1 MLHDPSHKPEII
13 NENEIDLAQGE
24 KDILKNLGERIT
36 EISADPVNKTRAEL
50 WRNLN
55 DLESKRPMVWI
66 NEIPWHEMN
75 FEDELTLQTVHPW
88 ARALEDRLRKVI
100 YQWKHLPGDMV
111 VNDYIDCPAVIHST
125 DFGILEDVDIAI
137 TDSES
142 DVVSRHY
149 NIQITSMDDLEK
161 IQMPRLTH
169 LEKVTNSHLSAMTDI
184 FEGIIPV
191 KKVGQTHIWFT
202 PWDFLIRWWG
212 VQEAMMDL
220 VMRPEMVNAFVDRL
234 VDAWMAE
241 LDQFSEMNLLSLDN
255 NNTRVGSGGYGY
267 VSELPG
273 DNFDPNN
280 IKPENM
286 WGCSNAQIFSEVSPD
301 MHWEFALE
309 HDLRWLERW
318 GLTYYGCCEPLHN
331 KIDLLKRVPNLRK
344 ISVSPWCDTEKIIKE
359 IGTDY
364 VMSRKPSPAVFAVTN
379 WDPDQAEKEIG
390 DFLETTDGE
399 GHVELIMKDIS
410 TVNHKPER
418 LWEWETIAS
427 RLAEEYSK

>member
-1 MLHDPSHKPEII
+1 
-13 NENEIDLAQGE
+13 
-24 KDILKNLGERIT
+24 
-36 EISADPVNKTRAEL
+36 
-50 WRNLN
+50 
-55 DLESKRPMVWI
+55 
-66 NEIPWHEMN
+66 
-75 FEDELTLQTVHPW
+75 
-88 ARALEDRLRKVI
+88 
-100 YQWKHLPGDMV
+100 
-111 VNDYIDCPAVIHST
+111 
-125 DFGILEDVDIAI
+125 
-137 TDSES
+137 
-142 DVVSRHY
+142 
-149 NIQITSMDDLEK
+149 
-161 IQMPRLTH
+161 
-169 LEKVTNSHLSAMTDI
+169 
-184 FEGIIPV
+184 
-191 KKVGQTHIWFT
+191 
-202 PWDFLIRWWG
+202 
-212 VQEAMMDL
+212 MDL